1 MHNIYVY
8 IDPVNT
14 MNIHHLEL
22 FYHVARC
29 GGISAAAR
37 GMSYG
42 IQQPAISHQVGLLE
56 KDLGVTLFERRPF
69 ALTPA
74 GRSLYDFA
82 RSFFGHLDDV
92 ADGLRSGGELHR
104 IRIAASRIVLRDHLP
119 GPLQRIRERFH
130 PLAFSLVS
138 TAAPEMVKMIGR
150 GEIDLAVVV
159 LDERLPAGF
168 HAEELA
174 SLTLALAVREDS
186 PWRSGPALLKKG
198 AADGTL
204 IDLHSEEPVSR
215 IFHRELA
222 SRGIRWRS
230 RLQLDSFD
238 LLLTYVAHGF
248 GTALSLLH
256 PAVPP
261 GIRLLPLKD
270 FPKIKVSAVWKGR
283 PAPAT
288 AALIAELKAAARK
301 L

>member
-1 MHNIYVY
+1 
-8 IDPVNT
+8 

-42 IQQPAISHQVGLLE
+42 IQQPAISHQIGLLE

-69 ALTPA
+69 ALTAA

-82 RSFFGHLDDV
+82 RSFFGHVDDV
-92 ADGLRSGGELHR
+92 AAGLREGGQLHR

-119 GPLQRIRERFH
+119 GPLQRIRGRFH

-138 TAAPEMVKMIGR
+138 TSAPEMVKMIGR
-150 GEIDLAVVV
+150 GEIDLAITA
-159 LDERLPAGF
+159 LDEKLPSGF
-168 HAEELA
+168 HSEQLA
-174 SLTLALAVREDS
+174 ALTLALAVRGDS
-186 PWRSGPALLKKG
+186 PWRSATALLKNG
-198 AADGTL
+198 AAKETL
-204 IDLHSEEPVSR
+204 IDLAADEPVSR
-215 IFHRELA
+215 VFHRELA
-222 SRGIRWRS
+222 KTGVRWRS
-230 RLQLDSFD
+230 RLELDSFD

-248 GTALSLLH
+248 GVALSLMH
-256 PAVPP
+256 PKIPS

-270 FPKIKVSAVWKGR
+270 LPKIKVLALWKGN

-288 AALIAELKAAARK
+288 AALIEELKTAGRK